1 MQIST
6 ATSATSAFGAMS
18 GAFGSQN
25 PDPQKMG
32 EMDSKLATDIM
43 SAKDADKSGTLS
55 ASELGV
61 SQDNLAEFDTD
72 GDGVVS
78 ASELTAGLAARRVQM
93 QAQMQNQMMQS
104 GQMGMLQAS
113 MGQGVNAD
121 QMAAQMAQNIF
132 AQKDADKSGGL
143 SASELGVSA
152 DQLKKADTNGDGQVS
167 QDELTAA
174 LKANQE
180 NGGAGKTHHHHH
192 HKAAASQN
200 GQADQTGQAGQ
211 TDQSADGVP
220 SLDNLISGLFGNNS
234 STKTSGT
241 TGTSGSASSDGS
253 SLTGSLA
260 DFMLRQKATSAYQ
273 NVDKIISSLFG
284 DAAQTGQTTQ
294 SVSVSA

>member
-32 EMDSKLATDIM
+32 EMDTKLATDIM

-61 SQDNLAEFDTD
+61 SQDQVSEFDTD

-78 ASELTAGLAARRVQM
+78 SAELTAGLKAQREKM
-93 QAQMQNQMMQS
+93 QAQMQNQMQQS
-104 GQMGMLQAS
+104 GQLGMLQAS
-113 MGQGVNAD
+113 MGQGSQGAQGGD
-121 QMAAQMAQNIF
+121 PSQMAAQMAQNII

-152 DQLKKADTNGDGQVS
+152 DQLKKVDTNGDGVVS

-192 HKAAASQN
+192 HKAAASQT
-200 GQADQTGQAGQ
+200 DQTGQA
-211 TDQSADGVP
+211 DQSSDGVP

-253 SLTGSLA
+253 SLTGSLS